1 MVKAQKGF
9 TLIEMLVTMVLLSS
23 IVLIGSNAYSLFSKR
38 WDGQLGKFDQATQN
52 VRDLMLVHEVLDT
65 MTPYIVSGSDN
76 KPGIFFEGNLNGF
89 VGVST
94 KSVFD
99 KQYQSVVRLSVA
111 QRSDF
116 TFDVVYEESPM
127 IADVLRS
134 TQEPLQFSQS
144 LTLFRGVNAPKFEY
158 FGWSSIEDKF
168 GVEDLSAP
176 KPPQWLPSYN
186 AMNLPF
192 APEKVRFMF
201 ETEEGQYELRANLAP
216 GVPGLVSRY
225 SGSRLSQRDDN
236 GKSTKPTSKPE
247 DDCYC

>member
-1 MVKAQKGF
+1 MVKPHKGF

-23 IVLIGSNAYSLFSKR
+23 IILIGSSAYSLFSKR
-38 WDGQLGKFDQATQN
+38 WDGQLGKFDQTTQK

-65 MTPYIVSGSDN
+65 MIPYIVSGSDN
-76 KPGIFFEGNLNGF
+76 KPGIFFEGNRNGF

-94 KSVFD
+94 KSIFD
-99 KQYQSVVRLSVA
+99 KEYQSVIRLSVV

-116 TFDVVYEESPM
+116 TFDVVYEEKPM

-134 TQEPLQFSQS
+134 TQESLQFPE
-144 LTLFRGVNAPKFEY
+144 TLVLFKGVNAPKFEY

-168 GVEDLSAP
+168 GVEDLVPP

-192 APEKVRFMF
+192 PPEKVRFVF
-201 ETEEGQYELRANLAP
+201 EAEGAQYELRANLAP

-225 SGSRLSQRDDN
+225 SGPRLRQRDDE
-236 GKSTKPTSKPE
+236 GKSTKPKPE